1 MSNEVRPIT
10 VKDSDTGFEY
20 TLEFNRESVQFAEM
34 RGFKMQDVSDYPMT
48 KVPELWF
55 YAFRMHHKN
64 LSRQK
69 TDALLNGL
77 GGVPAVMNHPTLLG
91 RLGELYAEPFLSMS
105 DEQAEE
111 NPRVTVEL

>member
-1 MSNEVRPIT
+1 MANDVRPIT

-20 TLEFNRESVQFAEM
+20 TIEFNRESVQFAEM

-55 YAFRMHHKN
+55 YGFRMHHKN

-69 TDALLNGL
+69 TDALLNNF
-77 GGVPAVMNHPTLLG
+77 GGVPAVMNHPTLLT
-91 RLGELYAEPFLSMS
+91 RLGELYAEPFLSTV
-105 DEQAEE
+105 EQTEE